1 MTLLPKS
8 FGDLQGIDLQIF
20 PKSGFVPG
28 LMNLAVVSAAER
40 DGELVADLATERLRL
55 AKAEVMRV
63 SRLAAADQAGL
74 GGNKSQMS
82 LVAKAF
88 WLSEGENAFVDLL
101 RSRLCCSERCF
112 GALCELVHQGTST
125 LAGS

>member
-55 AKAEVMRV
+55 AKAQVMRV
-63 SRLAAADQAGL
+63 SWLAAADQAGL

-82 LVAKAF
+82 LVAETF
-88 WLSEGENAFVDLL
+88 WLAEGEDAFVDLL
-101 RSRLCCSERCF
+101 RSGLCCSERCF

>member
-63 SRLAAADQAGL
+63 SRLTAADQARGD
-74 GGNKSQMS
+74 K
-82 LVAKAF
+82 K
-88 WLSEGENAFVDLL
+88 
-101 RSRLCCSERCF
+101 
-112 GALCELVHQGTST
+112 
-125 LAGS
+125 